1 MSRLRPVN
9 YVSFT
14 SPKKST
20 IDEKMNT
27 SQSMIKSPESSHHS
41 NKHFN
46 YSTFSPEHVTKKKE
60 YSSLMN
66 L

>member
-1 MSRLRPVN
+1 MSRLRPVS

-14 SPKKST
+14 SPKKSA
-20 IDEKMNT
+20 IDEKMNS
-27 SQSMIKSPESSHHS
+27 SQSMIKSPESSNHS

-46 YSTFSPEHVTKKKE
+46 YSTFSPKNATNKKE